1 MLAQRAA
8 DDAHADPYLVDMAR
22 GAANGPGAFMDS
34 ASNLLSHLD
43 GEKIQQPVGP
53 LLGETSTLPGAIAQG
68 ISTFATGLLAMGGNP
83 FSGVE
88 GAAGLA
94 GRSAVDFGI
103 TFTGFKGDTG
113 RLSDGLYETFKGTPV
128 ANVITDYLHSDQ
140 NDNFFEQRLK
150 TSLENLGI
158 GSALGLVFKGVTGIK
173 GMLSASTPDAAAA
186 IAKQIGP
193 DMAESLKQWKAG
205 TLQGLQGIN
214 ETNLPHVIST
224 TVGVPLEDA
233 VAQTKALKAVALSKG
248 VNFNTFLQNAV
259 QGVRKGVF
267 DPISSWQDGQLGEA
281 PSKIGKV
288 DAPSP
293 SAPPAAPVD
302 LTPPLGS
309 PKASTSLTEADSR
322 AVDKMAADYSAT
334 NRTQTPT
341 GTSITPKPM
350 SSDSSLFFQSDGT
363 PTPKGAV
370 HLLTQQGKGVI
381 SLFENA
387 DATTWSHEIGH
398 LLRYNLPQSQLDALE
413 SAFGTKLDSV
423 GRFPEAL
430 EEQFANAVQQ
440 KVHTGSLADPVL
452 DNAVSPIA
460 KGVTQIYNQLTDS
473 GMKPSDALKAWF
485 DAKPAQDV
493 AQAAYTGTPDQ
504 NMSLAKGLMASLD
517 GPVPSKLKADTG
529 VNLMTYNETDPVEKI
544 MAKASQYAEQ
554 YIKPALQDSKSL
566 DMTEAGV
573 MRRVSNISSDT
584 GIPIDTIVAR
594 SKAIYGSVKNLDV
607 AVGEIKYLTASLGR
621 ETVDAAQ
628 TATSSGAPEDILR
641 FAQMA
646 SKYQEVMANLRG
658 TQLEAGRG
666 VNAFKYTPDVDT
678 GANLQKLVQSGAMPD
693 VIRMASDIGAMDSL
707 NSSPRSIIR
716 VIEDRPFWNTVNYL
730 RGGAMLSSPS
740 SLAHVALSMAIK
752 TAISPLENIA
762 GGTGRGLMTG
772 DFSLASQSVGTYVG
786 LVKYVGTALKAASD
800 AFMNPDASSNFAPHS
815 DLSPGAPI
823 SANAYGLTPG
833 SNVGTAVDYLGRAV
847 GLGYRFHMANA
858 EFFQVLNYH
867 AYLYSKA
874 VADGMT
880 SGLSGDALA
889 SHVESSMS
897 GVLDDLGRGKDS
909 DALNY
914 AKQQTYTQPVTSGFG
929 KTLLDT
935 AQAHPWLRLITPFL
949 SIANNAFSDIVGHTP
964 VIGAILKQQ
973 SEALKLG
980 GNARAAVLGK
990 WAMGGTLYTG
1000 AYLAAQQGLIT
1011 GSGGP
1016 NKGANATARL
1026 AGFQPYS
1033 VKVPDGNGGFKYFS
1047 YNRADPI
1054 GAFFGLAADYHE
1066 LAPYM
1071 KGTDTEKVTTAM
1083 LASLANNVGDR
1094 TFLKGLTD
1102 ATAALH
1108 DPSQDMS
1115 KYVQGI
1121 AASFVPSALNAVN
1134 PDPAVRDVQSMMDAI
1149 KAKIPGLSETL
1160 QPKRNVLGE
1169 VINKG
1174 NATFASGVSPIAYSE
1189 TSPDPVKRE
1198 IASLS
1203 KGMRNPE
1210 PTEFGTDLSQI
1221 TLPSGQSAYDR
1232 RLELIGQT
1240 KVGGLKLND
1249 ALKGLIKS
1257 PQYQTL
1263 VNGGTALLPQ
1273 RQTAVESVLNSYRTQ
1288 AFRQLLSENP
1298 TIAKQMQ
1305 QTKMSAVTN
1314 QVSSLKTALFNLKQQ
1329 GQQ

>member
-1 MLAQRAA
+1 MGSSLDLAS
-8 DDAHADPYLVDMAR
+8 HLS
-22 GAANGPGAFMDS
+22 GGPGLPKDADF
-34 ASNLLSHLD
+34 SNMF
-43 GEKIQQPVGP
+43 GT
-53 LLGETSTLPGAIAQG
+53 TSTLAGGLAQG

-88 GAAGLA
+88 GAVGIS
-94 GRSAVDFGI
+94 GRAATDFGI
-103 TFTGFKGDTG
+103 SFAGFKGDTG
-113 RLSDGLYETFKGTPV
+113 RLSDGLYDTFKGTPA

-140 NDNFFEQRLK
+140 SDNFFQQRLK

-158 GSALGLVFKGVTGIK
+158 GGALGLVFKGVTGLK
-173 GMLSASTPDAAAA
+173 GMLSAGSPADAAAA
-186 IAKQIGP
+186 FAKIQP
-193 DMAESLKQWKAG
+193 DMAEALKQWKSG
-205 TLQGLQGIN
+205 TSLSLTGIN
-214 ETNLPHVIST
+214 EVNLPHVISA

-233 VAQTKALKAVALSKG
+233 VSQTKALKAVANAKG

-267 DPISSWQDGQLGEA
+267 DPISSWQDGQLAEPPA
-281 PSKIGKV
+281 KIGKV

-293 SAPPAAPVD
+293 TTPSPAPID
-302 LTPPLGS
+302 LTPPSGT
-309 PKASTSLTEADSR
+309 PKASTSLSPADSV

-334 NRTQTPT
+334 NRTQTTT
-341 GTSITPKPM
+341 GTSLTPKPM
-350 SSDSSLFFQSDGT
+350 SSVSSLFFQSDGS

-440 KVHTGSLADPVL
+440 KVHTGSLTDPVL

-460 KGVTQIYNQLTDS
+460 KGVTQIYNQLSDS

-485 DAKPAQDV
+485 DAKPAPDV
-493 AQAAYTGTPDQ
+493 AQAAYTGTPEQ
-504 NMSLAKGLMASLD
+504 NASLAKGLMASLD

-529 VNLMTYNETDPVEKI
+529 INLMTYNETDPVEKI

-573 MRRVSNISSDT
+573 MRRVSNIAGDT
-584 GIPIDTIVAR
+584 GIPVDTIVAR

-621 ETVDAAQ
+621 STVDAAQ
-628 TATSSGAPEDILR
+628 TATSTGDPEDILR

-658 TQLEAGRG
+658 TQLESGRG
-666 VNAFKYTPDVDT
+666 VNAFKYVPGLDA
-678 GANLQKLVQSGAMPD
+678 GANLQKLVQSGAMPE
-693 VIRMASDIGAMDSL
+693 VIRMATDIGNMDSM

-716 VIEDRPFWNTVNYL
+716 VIEDRPFWNTINYL

-740 SLAHVALSMAIK
+740 SLAHVALGMSIK
-752 TAISPLENIA
+752 TAISPLENII
-762 GGTGRGLMTG
+762 GGLGRGVVTTLTG
-772 DFSLASQSVGTYVG
+772 SPDFSLATQSVGTYVG

-800 AFMNPDASSNFAPHS
+800 AFMNPDGSSNFAPHS

-833 SNVGTAVDYLGRAV
+833 SGVGTAVDYLGRTV

-874 VADGMT
+874 ISDGMT
-880 SGLSGDALA
+880 SGLAGDALA

-929 KTLLDT
+929 RTLIDV
-935 AQAHPWLRLITPFL
+935 AQQHPWLRLITPFL
-949 SIANNAFSDIVGHTP
+949 SIANNAFTDIVGHTP
-964 VIGAILKQQ
+964 IVGALLKQQ
-973 SEALKLG
+973 SEALQLG
-980 GNARAAVLGK
+980 GSAQAQVLGK
-990 WAMGGTLYTG
+990 WAMGGTLYAG
-1000 AYLAAQQGLIT
+1000 AYLAATQGLIT

-1026 AGFQPYS
+1026 GGFQPYS
-1033 VKVPDGNGGFKYFS
+1033 VKVPDGNSGFKYLS

-1054 GAFFGLAADYHE
+1054 GAFFGLAADFHE

-1071 KGTDTEKVTTAM
+1071 SGPDAEKMPIAM
-1083 LASLANNVGDR
+1083 LSALANNIGDR

-1108 DPSQDMS
+1108 DPSEDMS
-1115 KYVQGI
+1115 KYVHGL
-1121 AASFVPSALNAVN
+1121 AASFVPSGPIGFA
-1134 PDPAVRDVQSMMDAI
+1134 PDPVVRDVQSTMDAI

-1174 NATFASGVSPIAYSE
+1174 AAAFASGVSPIAYSE
-1189 TSPDPVKRE
+1189 TSSDPVKRE

-1221 TLPSGQSAYDR
+1221 TLPNGQSAYDR
-1232 RLELIGQT
+1232 RLELIGQV
-1240 KVGGLKLND
+1240 KKGGLNLHD
-1249 ALKGLIKS
+1249 ALKNLYKS
-1257 PQYQTL
+1257 SDYQTL
-1263 VNGGTALLPQ
+1263 VKGGTSLLPQ
-1273 RQTAVESVLNSYRTQ
+1273 RQTATENVLNSYRTQ
-1288 AFRQLLSENP
+1288 AFRQLLQENP
-1298 TIAKQMQ
+1298 AIAKQMQ
-1305 QTKMSAVTN
+1305 QTKLSSVTN
-1314 QVSSLKTALFNLKQQ
+1314 QVSSLRTALFNIKQQ
-1329 GQQ
+1329 GQN